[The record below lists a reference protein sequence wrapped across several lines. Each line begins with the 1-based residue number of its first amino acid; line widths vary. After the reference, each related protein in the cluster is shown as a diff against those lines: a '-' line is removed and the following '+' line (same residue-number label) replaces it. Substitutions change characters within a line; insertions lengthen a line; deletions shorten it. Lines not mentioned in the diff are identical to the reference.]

1 MKPIEQIDRI
11 RTKVQALVKKQQVLE
26 KENEKLKTELD
37 RKQGLELELKEK
49 VGQLEEQLNLA
60 KVSGGQM
67 DEVSKKAFEKQL
79 NQYIKEI
86 DRCIAMLSQ

>member
-11 RTKVQALVKKQQVLE
+11 RTKVHALVKKQQVLE
-26 KENEKLKTELD
+26 KENEKLRTELD
-37 RKQGLELELKEK
+37 RKQGVELELKEK

-67 DEVSKKAFEKQL
+67 DETSKKAFEKQL

>member
-26 KENEKLKTELD
+26 KENEKLKSELD

-67 DEVSKKAFEKQL
+67 DEISKKAFEKQL

>member
-11 RTKVQALVKKQQVLE
+11 RTKVQALIKKQQVLE
-26 KENEKLKTELD
+26 KENEKLKSELD

>member
-26 KENEKLKTELD
+26 KENEKLRTELD
-37 RKQGLELELKEK
+37 RKQGVELELKEK

-67 DEVSKKAFEKQL
+67 DETSKKAFEKQL

>member
-1 MKPIEQIDRI
+1 MTPIEQIDRI

-26 KENEKLKTELD
+26 KENEKLRTELD
-37 RKQGLELELKEK
+37 RKQGVELELKEK

-67 DEVSKKAFEKQL
+67 DDASKKAFEKQL

>member
-26 KENEKLKTELD
+26 KENEKLRTELN
-37 RKQGLELELKEK
+37 RKQGVELELKEK
-49 VGQLEEQLNLA
+49 VGHLEEQLNLA

-67 DEVSKKAFEKQL
+67 DEVSKKALEKQL

>member
-26 KENEKLKTELD
+26 KENEKLKSELD

-60 KVSGGQM
+60 KVSGGEM